1 MARAKRKTAKRSMQ
15 RRRKNSASA
24 SGSTTAESLDINSS
38 SDVKKALDIMRKNP
52 LTIVLVF
59 ASWCPHC
66 HTYMKRW
73 NEYKSLPN
81 RTSPM
86 ISVEQQLSGQL
97 LSEISNENGD
107 PVNVSAYPSVLAT
120 TNSNMNSNNNPSVNG
135 STSTQRSN
143 VGAPVNHSDNSAMV
157 NLLTNGSA
165 ALSQPSTGSTASS
178 TDATM
183 NESMDASDFAESIGN
198 NDASFQKKG
207 TKLKKDAATP
217 FRRADLSNAIRKAL
231 QATTEKRMRRGL
243 PAAAAAQQRQQRQP
257 QQRQPQQQRQT
268 NEHFVSVPKPEELT
282 MGGGGGGCTAGIH
295 GGPSGL
301 IKLNGGGMAQT
312 NTLFEIL
319 KSYSNGKYTRKNIK

>member
-15 RRRKNSASA
+15 RQRKNSASA
-24 SGSTTAESLDINSS
+24 ASTTAQSLDIKSS

-66 HTYMKRW
+66 HTFMKRW

-86 ISVEQQLSGQL
+86 ISVEQQLSDQL

-107 PVNVSAYPSVLAT
+107 PVNVSGYPSVLAT
-120 TNSNMNSNNNPSVNG
+120 TNSNMNNSNNPSSND
-135 STSTQRSN
+135 STKTQRSN
-143 VGAPVNHSDNSAMV
+143 VGAPVNHGDNRAMI

-165 ALSQPSTGSTASS
+165 ALSQPSTGATAASTG
-178 TDATM
+178 ATM
-183 NESMDASDFAESIGN
+183 NESMDASDFAESVANNESMNASDFAESINN
-198 NDASFQKKG
+198 NDASFKKKG

-217 FRRADLSNAIRKAL
+217 FRRADLSNAIKKAL
-231 QATTEKRMRRGL
+231 QATTERRMRRGL
-243 PAAAAAQQRQQRQP
+243 PATTSSQR
-257 QQRQPQQQRQT
+257 RQT
-268 NEHFVSVPKPEELT
+268 NEHFVSAPKPEELT
-282 MGGGGGGCTAGIH
+282 MGGGGCTTGTC

-301 IKLNGGGMAQT
+301 IKLSGGGMAQT
-312 NTLFEIL
+312 NTLLEL
-319 KSYSNGKYTRKNIK
+319 LRSYSNGKYTRKNNK